1 MHGELHGRET
11 QFVNAMDWLWGS
23 LEGGLQGG
31 VARFAS
37 EQRLL
42 TKWTAVDQSCGT
54 TPRKHKITA
63 VDDYTV
69 ERLDEKAKENRIRIR
84 TIMIRFFVSSL
95 NSLDVL
101 SGPSSVE

>member
-1 MHGELHGRET
+1 
-11 QFVNAMDWLWGS
+11 VNAIDFLWGS

-54 TPRKHKITA
+54 TPRKHNRCKWTTTTPLN
-63 VDDYTV
+63 VLM
-69 ERLDEKAKENRIRIR
+69 RRPRKNRIRIR
-84 TIMIRFFVSSL
+84 TIMIFVSSL
-95 NSLDVL
+95 E
-101 SGPSSVE
+101 VE